1 MGRAYVLATT
11 DRGHVLA
18 TAASAR
24 SPLRAMSPAERYIR
38 DMASFFGASARG
50 TWILAP
56 ALALCACT
64 GIEAQPGPATDAS
77 AEAMVPGDA
86 SSPPTDGG
94 DTDAAPGLPEGAA
107 GNDATPGGEAVI
119 VNSGSTNAGGF
130 RIEVAPDDHVTWHL
144 DPTRSLGGPLA
155 CATADGSVVLTAAT
169 GTMAVSKLFADLAAA
184 GSLASVHF
192 EQCAKSVSFGTTT
205 SLAYG
210 GVTVPDTECG
220 SATDTRAAAL
230 SQDVTNVE
238 SAVTAA
244 CK

>member
-1 MGRAYVLATT
+1 
-11 DRGHVLA
+11 
-18 TAASAR
+18 
-24 SPLRAMSPAERYIR
+24 
-38 DMASFFGASARG
+38 MASFFGAPARG

-64 GIEAQPGPATDAS
+64 GIEAQPAPSMDAAPEATAPDDAS
-77 AEAMVPGDA
+77 MSA
-86 SSPPTDGG
+86 PTDG
-94 DTDAAPGLPEGAA
+94 DTEASPGLPDAA
-107 GNDATPGGEAVI
+107 VGNDATPGGEAVI
-119 VNSGSTNAGGF
+119 VNSGSTNAAGF
-130 RIEVAPDDHVTWHL
+130 RIEVTPDDHVTWHL
-144 DPTRSLGGPLA
+144 DAVRSIQSPLA
-155 CATADGSVVLTAAT
+155 CGTADGSVVITAAA

-192 EQCAKSVSFGTTT
+192 SQCAKSVSFGTTT

-220 SATDTRAAAL
+220 SATDKHASAL

-238 SAVTAA
+238 NAVTAA